1 MSRQK
6 RKLTP
11 IHPKEFLLVEFL
23 LPIGI
28 SQYRLAKD
36 ISIPPRRIHE
46 VVWGQLTISG
56 QRSDSG

>member
-28 SQYRLAKD
+28 SQYRL
-36 ISIPPRRIHE
+36 RINE